1 MQVKTI
7 HSFNRRGTR
16 IWVGCF
22 AILLAF
28 PFVLYFGYCWGLW
41 GRNSLTLQY
50 FFQCNCP
57 PESEEWRYSKQ
68 VDVIVSACQNVIRSR
83 ISPSGHF
90 LYVYQENSGVISTTL
105 LDLQTGE
112 SMDATGQPLSSF
124 LTDDLWFL
132 EQGLDHYI
140 IDRTTGVQYPIEKF
154 VYSRP
159 NAQIN
164 RNANQPLLLESL
176 RQAEQI
182 FLIGPGTD
190 TVVALAGDFRTHP
203 EQIIL
208 FDRFDLPDFNTEKFL
223 QENHISYQ
231 TILPDYP
238 HEVVSPNG
246 KLIAR
251 DDGIYLVET
260 NQMIV
265 KAPPS
270 FVNGWLANNQGAIY
284 SSYGRCLIHR
294 GLPFTDDIGC
304 ETWVRQPVLLLK
316 VPEN

>member
-1 MQVKTI
+1 
-7 HSFNRRGTR
+7 
-16 IWVGCF
+16 
-22 AILLAF
+22 
-28 PFVLYFGYCWGLW
+28 VLYFGYCWGSW
-41 GRNSLTLQY
+41 GNSLFLQH
-50 FFQCNCP
+50 FFQCHCP
-57 PESEEWRYSKQ
+57 FESEEWRYGKQ
-68 VDVIVSACQNVIRSR
+68 VDVIVSACQNPIGSR
-83 ISPSGHF
+83 LSPSGHF
-90 LYVYQENSGVISTTL
+90 LYVSQENSGIISAFL
-105 LDLQTGE
+105 LDLQTRE
-112 SMDATGQPLSSF
+112 RVDTIEQPFSSF

-132 EQGLDHYI
+132 EKGLDNYI

-164 RNANQPLLLESL
+164 RNVNQPLLLESL

-182 FLIGPGTD
+182 FLIGPSTD
-190 TVVALAGDFRTHP
+190 TVVALAADFRTHP
-203 EQIIL
+203 ERIVL
-208 FDRFDLPDFNTEKFL
+208 FDRFDLPDSNTEQFL

-231 TILPDYP
+231 TVLPDYP

-270 FVNGWLANNQGAIY
+270 LVNGWLGNSEGAIY
-284 SSYGRCLIHR
+284 SSYGRCFRHR
-294 GLPFTDDIGC
+294 GLPFADDIGC
-304 ETWVRQPVLLLK
+304 AIWVRQPVLLLK
-316 VPEN
+316 VPEKYLSPQGVQ